1 MVRAARRRGFEEPET
16 VEKRLQAI
24 NSSYGNLCDLAK
36 KRHLY
41 LEESIKLFSFMRE
54 CHGFEIWMREK
65 EKLLRVDDKGDNV
78 EAAKKKFEQ
87 FLTDLS
93 AASKRIEIIN
103 KMVKDFEDTGHS
115 QLEKIKMRQ
124 KQIHDQWAHLNRLKQ
139 QKEQSLE
146 GASSVELFH
155 RTCDETRDWMLEK
168 MEKLDTDELGRDL
181 KTVQSLQRKHDQ
193 LERELAPVEEKVR
206 VCSWEYSVKI
216 SARNSA
222 QLIILLCLVCP
233 F

>member
-1 MVRAARRRGFEEPET
+1 M
-16 VEKRLQAI
+16 EKRLQAI
-24 NSSYGNLCDLAK
+24 NSSYGHLCDLAS

-54 CHGFEIWMREK
+54 CQGFEAWMREK
-65 EKLLRVDDKGDNV
+65 EKLLKVDDKGDNV

-87 FLTDLS
+87 FLTDMS
-93 AASKRIEIIN
+93 AASKRIDIID
-103 KMVKDFEDTGHS
+103 KMVKDFEDSGHS

-139 QKEQSLE
+139 QKELSLK

-193 LERELAPVEEKVR
+193 LERELAPVEEKVGLR
-206 VCSWEYSVKI
+206 GAVSHAANSFQSLFQLLHRPRIRIFSV
-216 SARNSA
+216 
-222 QLIILLCLVCP
+222 
-233 F
+233 